1 MSHVCH
7 PAALHNRTQRPARPT
22 SYAGRCGPRGKQ
34 ATGAH
39 DGRMMW
45 GAATQWLEGM
55 GVNRVWRLSG
65 PAMMRARGQAQCAH
79 SATAEER
86 ACLGP
91 RLCARVQHPGQG
103 ANEEEGGGACR
114 HRGPRR
120 QRQAGAEG
128 HARAPGAVSV
138 AMRACGNGLHAG
150 CAGAPPPSLAPEFF
164 RDWTT
169 GADCASPRPLR
180 ARPWPPSPFLA
191 TMGHESFGKYHTL
204 ESRGKT
210 AAKRKRKGRRLRP
223 ARPAEHRVSVWS
235 DSINARAWRLDGT
248 GLLHLSMVS

>member
-1 MSHVCH
+1 MVGGDWRGSRVE
-7 PAALHNRTQRPARPT
+7 ALRPGNDACARPGAMCT
-22 SYAGRCGPRGKQ
+22 VGDCGRAGLPWASTLRAG
-34 ATGAH
+34 ATPG
-39 DGRMMW
+39 
-45 GAATQWLEGM
+45 
-55 GVNRVWRLSG
+55 
-65 PAMMRARGQAQCAH
+65 ARG
-79 SATAEER
+79 ER
-86 ACLGP
+86 GGRRRSLSPQGP
-91 RLCARVQHPGQG
+91 SYG
-103 ANEEEGGGACR
+103 
-114 HRGPRR
+114 

-150 CAGAPPPSLAPEFF
+150 CAGAPPPSTSLAPEFF